1 MPSTSQIVSLVRM
14 DDSHLANTCR
24 WLRDSP
30 GLREQ
35 VDCLDAPSEEGN
47 RTYWHS
53 KWQDSRREDYAIV
66 TTADHIHIGN
76 CGLSDIDP
84 LRQKAQLWIYLGEV
98 FGQGAG
104 TITVTQ
110 LLDRGFG
117 SLNLERIYLRVVA
130 SNQRALHFYKKLGF
144 IEEGRFR
151 RDTLVDGRPMDAICM
166 AVLKTE
172 YQSAPER
179 GVCR

>member
-1 MPSTSQIVSLVRM
+1 M
-14 DDSHLANTCR
+14 DDSHLANTCH

-30 GLREQ
+30 RLREQ

-53 KWQDSRREDYAIV
+53 KWQDSRREDYAIA

-76 CGLSDIDP
+76 CGLCDIDP

-104 TITVTQ
+104 TIAVTQ

-130 SNQRALHFYKKLGF
+130 SNQRALHFYQKLGF
-144 IEEGRFR
+144 VEEGRFR
-151 RDTLVDGRPMDAICM
+151 RDTLVDGRPIDAICM
-166 AVLKTE
+166 AMLKSE

-179 GVCR
+179 AVCR